1 MTNDM
6 QSLLEKITD
15 LNNMVLQGKP
25 MEAFETWYHD
35 DVVMQENDQQ
45 PTIGKAANRTRE
57 EQFFASVIEFRKGI
71 PLHIAAGNNVTT
83 VVWQFDY
90 THKEWGVRNYT
101 QVSVQQW
108 KDGRIIHEQF
118 FYGN

>member
-57 EQFFASVIEFRKGI
+57 EQFFCLGYRIQKRYTAAHSCRKQRNHRGMAI
-71 PLHIAAGNNVTT
+71 RLHP
-83 VVWQFDY
+83 
-90 THKEWGVRNYT
+90 
-101 QVSVQQW
+101 
-108 KDGRIIHEQF
+108 
-118 FYGN
+118 